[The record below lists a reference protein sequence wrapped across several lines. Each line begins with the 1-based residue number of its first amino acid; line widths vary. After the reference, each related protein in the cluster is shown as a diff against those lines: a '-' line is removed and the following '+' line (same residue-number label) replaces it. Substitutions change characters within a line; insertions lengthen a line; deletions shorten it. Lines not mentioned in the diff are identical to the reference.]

1 MFSVDTQ
8 QLKNAKLNSITEL
21 TNHVDVNLK
30 PWFLI
35 KSGYYIVPS
44 PSTALDFPHLIQKI
58 SRFYLKE
65 KLIVTNQTDQKPIL
79 IPPIGKHNFA

>member
-35 KSGYYIVPS
+35 KSGYYIVPG
-44 PSTALDFPHLIQKI
+44 PSTALIFTYVPRR
-58 SRFYLKE
+58 STWYLKWSTSQ
-65 KLIVTNQTDQKPIL
+65 VQTYFMSPLETPVQTYL
-79 IPPIGKHNFA
+79 